1 MNPKDIQ
8 LYPIEL
14 SLSRIKRAWGNWP
27 GKVGE
32 VWSLSCYPYESL
44 ALNGILAG
52 RTLREIVGE
61 FQQRLLGKKMELDPR
76 EPFPFLLKFISSKK
90 NLSIQVHPDDAYTLE
105 HGLTM
110 VGTDK
115 IFYILSAAPDAR
127 IFSGFRDETSKKTVL
142 ESISKD
148 TLRRLMNAVFVKPG
162 EVYTV
167 PAGRIHSIGKGVSL
181 LEIRRHSNLNFT
193 LSAKKGREGS
203 NGIRSYKLEEA
214 LKILDFNSTTPKP
227 ISKIAISSKNN
238 IIEWLCLIPN
248 FMLRKLYIRDSLELT
263 LNGNRFLVYT
273 GLKGSGYLR
282 WGLSD
287 IYIFIQPG
295 QSILI
300 PAIPEDLL
308 FESENGFELLETS
321 VPDLTGDSIEQMIGL
336 GIQPELIAGLGG
348 EDYSKI
354 IRGCISLS

>member
-1 MNPKDIQ
+1 MNLKDIQ

-14 SLSRIKRAWGNWP
+14 SLSRVKRAWGGWP

-32 VWSLSCYPYESL
+32 IWSLSCYPYESL

-52 RTLREIVGE
+52 RALREIVGE
-61 FQQRLLGKKMELDPR
+61 FQQRLLGKRMELDPR

-90 NLSIQVHPDDAYTLE
+90 NLSIQVHPDDAYTRK

-115 IFYILSAAPDAR
+115 IFYILSAGPDAM
-127 IFSGFRDETSKKTVL
+127 IFSGFRDKTSKKTVL

-148 TLRRLMNAVFVKPG
+148 TLRRLMNAVIVKPG

-167 PAGRIHSIGKGVSL
+167 PAGRIHSIGRGISL
-181 LEIRRHSNLNFT
+181 LEIRRHSDLTFI
-193 LSAKKGREGS
+193 LSAKKDRDRP
-203 NGIRSYKLEEA
+203 NGISSYKLEEA
-214 LKILDFNSTTPKP
+214 LRILDFNSISPKP
-227 ISKIAISSKNN
+227 ISKISISSNN
-238 IIEWLCLIPN
+238 NRVEWLCVVPN

-273 GLKGSGYLR
+273 GLRGTGYLR

-287 IYIFIQPG
+287 ICIFIQPG

-300 PAIPEDLL
+300 PAVPEDLL
-308 FESENGFELLETS
+308 FESEDGFELLETS

-336 GIQPELIAGLGG
+336 GIQPERIAGLGG

-354 IRGCISLS
+354 LRGCISL

>member
-1 MNPKDIQ
+1 MNLKDIQ

-14 SLSRIKRAWGNWP
+14 SLSRIKRAWGGWP

-32 VWSLSCYPYESL
+32 IWSLSCDPYESL

-61 FQQRLLGKKMELDPR
+61 FQQRLLGKKIELDPR

-105 HGLTM
+105 HGLNM

-115 IFYILSAAPDAR
+115 IFYILSAGPDAR
-127 IFSGFRDETSKKTVL
+127 IFSGFREKISKKTVL
-142 ESISKD
+142 ESINRN
-148 TLRRLMNAVFVKPG
+148 TMRRLMNAVIVKPG

-167 PAGRIHSIGKGVSL
+167 PAGRIHSIGKGISL
-181 LEIRRHSNLNFT
+181 FEIRRHSNLTFF
-193 LSAKKGREGS
+193 LSAKKDGEIS
-203 NGIRSYKLEEA
+203 NSIESNQPEDA
-214 LKILDFNSTTPKP
+214 LRVLNLNSISPKP
-227 ISKIAISSKNN
+227 ISRVAISSDNN
-238 IIEWLCLIPN
+238 RIAWLCLTPN
-248 FMLRKLYIRDSLELT
+248 FMLRKLYIRDSLEIT

-273 GLKGSGYLR
+273 GLKGTGYLR

-287 IYIFIQPG
+287 IYILIQPG

-308 FESENGFELLETS
+308 FKSEDGLEILETS
-321 VPDLTGDSIEQMIGL
+321 VPDLSGDTIEQMIGM
-336 GIQPELIAGLGG
+336 GIQPERIAGLGG

-354 IRGCISLS
+354 LRGCITQ